1 VPLDIAA
8 IEELPAL
15 LGDALEDVL
24 RELRY
29 CAGGPG
35 SRFKEGQIARAQD
48 AAFDRGWLSPVTGC
62 PNMLAPTDAGMRFL
76 ALHPADIA

>member
-1 VPLDIAA
+1 MPLDSAA

-15 LGDALEDVL
+15 RGDALEDVL

-35 SRFKEGQIARAQD
+35 SQFKKGQIARAQN
-48 AAFDRGWLSPVTGC
+48 AALDQGWLGPVVGSPGL
-62 PNMLAPTDAGMRFL
+62 LAPTDAGRRFL
-76 ALHPADIA
+76 ALHPADL